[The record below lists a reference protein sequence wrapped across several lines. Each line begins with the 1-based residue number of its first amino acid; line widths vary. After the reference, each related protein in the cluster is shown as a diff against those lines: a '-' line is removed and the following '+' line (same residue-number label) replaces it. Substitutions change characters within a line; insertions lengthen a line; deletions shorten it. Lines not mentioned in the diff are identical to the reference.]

1 MAVAGKKSYHHK
13 DLRNALIAAAIP
25 VLREKGVMGLGM
37 RELAS
42 LTGVS
47 HGAPYRHFSDKTALL
62 EAIAAQGYAQLSE
75 ACHSARES
83 YSQQPLQALEEA
95 GIGYLLF
102 VVDKPEIAN
111 LMFSGVL
118 PPTRWGAELSEA
130 AARAV
135 DDLRQIIELG
145 KQAGLYAEFDSADL
159 TIASLAMVHGLSM
172 FLAGDLLPGQ
182 QQDERSIRVL
192 GNKIAAVLFN
202 GMLRRVPGEQEQ

>member
-37 RELAS
+37 RQLAS

-75 ACHSARES
+75 VCHSARES

-102 VVDKPEIAN
+102 VVDNPEIAN

-118 PPTRWGAELSEA
+118 PPARWGTELSEA
-130 AARAV
+130 ATRAV

-159 TIASLAMVHGLSM
+159 TTASLAMVHGLSM

-182 QQDERSIRVL
+182 QQDEHSIRAL
-192 GNKIAAVLFN
+192 GGKMAAILLN

>member
-37 RELAS
+37 RQLAS

-75 ACHSARES
+75 VCHSARES

-102 VVDKPEIAN
+102 VVDNPEIAN

-118 PPTRWGAELSEA
+118 PPARWGTELSEA
-130 AARAV
+130 ATRAV

-159 TIASLAMVHGLSM
+159 TTASLARVRGLSM

-182 QQDERSIRVL
+182 QQDVHSIRAL
-192 GNKIAAVLFN
+192 GGKMAAILFN

>member
-1 MAVAGKKSYHHK
+1 MAMAEKKPYHHK

-25 VLREKGVMGLGM
+25 VLKEKGVMGLGM
-37 RELAS
+37 RELAT

-62 EAIAAQGYAQLSE
+62 EAIAAQGYAQLSVV
-75 ACHSARES
+75 CKRAREK
-83 YSQQPLQALEEA
+83 YPRQPLQALEEA

-118 PPTRWGAELSEA
+118 PPARWGTELSKT

-135 DDLRQIIELG
+135 HDLLQIVELG
-145 KQAGLYAEFDSADL
+145 KQAGLYADIDSTDL
-159 TIASLAMVHGLSM
+159 TTASLAMAHGLSM
-172 FLAGDLLPGQ
+172 FLAGELLPGP
-182 QQDERSIRVL
+182 QQDEAAIRLL
-192 GNKIAAVLFN
+192 GKKMVTILLN
-202 GMLRRVPGEQEQ
+202 GMLRRDAVDQGL

>member
-1 MAVAGKKSYHHK
+1 MAATDKKSYHHK

-25 VLREKGVMGLGM
+25 VLKEKGAMGLGM

-62 EAIAAQGYAQLSE
+62 EAIAAQGYARLSA
-75 ACHSARES
+75 ACNSARER
-83 YSQQPLQALEEA
+83 YPQQPLQALEEA

-102 VVDKPEIAN
+102 VVNNPEIAN

-118 PPTRWGAELSEA
+118 PPARWGTELSDA
-130 AARAV
+130 AERAV
-135 DDLRQIIELG
+135 HDLWQIVELG
-145 KQAGLYAEFDSADL
+145 KQAGLYADIDSADL
-159 TIASLAMVHGLSM
+159 TTASLAMVHGLSV

-182 QQDERSIRVL
+182 QRDEHAIRVL
-192 GNKIAAVLFN
+192 GKKVAAILLN
-202 GMLRRVPGEQEQ
+202 GMLRRAPGNQEQ